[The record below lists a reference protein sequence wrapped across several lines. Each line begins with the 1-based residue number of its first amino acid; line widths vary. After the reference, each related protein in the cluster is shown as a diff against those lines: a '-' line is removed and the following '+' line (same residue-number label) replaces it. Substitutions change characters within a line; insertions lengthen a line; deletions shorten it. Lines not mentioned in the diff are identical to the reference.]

1 MSRKR
6 VQKTRTIYTGRK
18 LRNSRTNITDLPPEM
33 MLQIFSW
40 LSVRDR
46 CQCVAPVCK
55 KWSILA
61 RHPFLWKEL
70 SFGKDISKS
79 NVLKL
84 LHKSPLLRRL
94 SLKDRY
100 DTDAILRRVCRSNR
114 RIETLEMEGC
124 RGSAKRRE
132 VDGKILSTIL
142 ESCTKLCQLLVNK
155 TDVKSLTFYRTLA
168 LLGDRMRP
176 SKITS
181 ATIEGIIYY
190 LLTCAELHNASE
202 KKN

>member
-1 MSRKR
+1 
-6 VQKTRTIYTGRK
+6 
-18 LRNSRTNITDLPPEM
+18 M

-70 SFGKDISKS
+70 SFSKDISKS
-79 NVLKL
+79 TVLKL

-94 SLKDRY
+94 SLKDRR
-100 DTDAILRRVCRSNR
+100 DTDAILRRVCKSNR

-132 VDGKILSTIL
+132 VNGEILSRTL
-142 ESCTKLCQLLVNK
+142 EGCPKFCNLGVVGTEIKNFEFYRLIAR
-155 TDVKSLTFYRTLA
+155 YRTLCFEISNA
-168 LLGDRMRP
+168 SNETVLCYLKEIARVQNVLILLLLN
-176 SKITS
+176 
-181 ATIEGIIYY
+181 GIIIEIE
-190 LLTCAELHNASE
+190 ELIAILSQNF
-202 KKN
+202 